1 VSSTVFSATADQG
14 TIREVIIIGA
24 GIAGLSAACA
34 LADSG
39 YRVRLLE
46 RRPYV
51 GGRASSYE
59 HPGTGETIDNC
70 QHVLLG
76 CCTNLTHFYR
86 TIGATGSIRWLDN
99 ITFVEPGGRRSTI
112 RSSALPAPFQSAL
125 SFLSAPM
132 LSLEDKI
139 GIARALAAL
148 ARALPPDSNENFQSW
163 LSRHRQTARAIERFW
178 RPVIVSALNDE
189 PDRVSVHYAAQVFQE
204 SFLKSRSAGN
214 LGIPAVPLGEI
225 YAHATEYIT
234 ARHGEIMLRSAV
246 EAFKFDPQTS
256 RWSVATAVKTY
267 QADAIV
273 FAVPFDAMRKLL
285 PLVPGGNPAAVE
297 ALQKS
302 LDRFQSS
309 PITGIHLWLDR
320 VITDLDQAALLES
333 PIQWI
338 FQKAKLPPAN
348 GSSNPGS
355 YIQLVSSASAD
366 MLPMSRQQIIDLAMQ
381 ELPQFFPAATGA
393 QILKSAVVKEV
404 QATFS
409 VTPGLNASRAAH
421 VSPWPRAFLA
431 GDWTATGWPS
441 TMEGATRSG
450 YLAAQAV
457 ATAAGRP
464 TRFLQ
469 PDLPATGLVR
479 LLLPSRN
486 RPRRS

>member
-1 VSSTVFSATADQG
+1 MSSTPTGGVARQG
-14 TIREVIIIGA
+14 DFRDVIVIGA

-34 LADSG
+34 LSDAG
-39 YRVRLLE
+39 FRVRLLE

-76 CCTNLTHFYR
+76 CCTNLKHFYR
-86 TIGATGSIRWLDN
+86 TIGAEASIRWFDS
-99 ITFVEPGGRRSTI
+99 ITFVEPGGRRSTV
-112 RSSALPAPFQSAL
+112 RSSALPAPLHTAM

-132 LSLEDKI
+132 LSFEDKVGI
-139 GIARALAAL
+139 GRALMAL
-148 ARALPPDSNENFQSW
+148 SHALPPDSNENFQTW

-204 SFLKSRSAGN
+204 SFLKSRTAGY
-214 LGIPAVPLGEI
+214 LGIPAVPLGEL
-225 YAHATEYIT
+225 YAHATDYIT
-234 ARHGEIMLRSAV
+234 ARQGQIDLRASV
-246 EAFKFDPQTS
+246 EAFRFNAQTS
-256 RWSVATAVKTY
+256 RWSVVTGVKTY
-267 QADAIV
+267 EADAIV
-273 FAVPFDAMRKLL
+273 FAVPFEGMRKLL
-285 PLVPGGNPAAVE
+285 PLIPDGDPLAVE

-302 LDRFQSS
+302 LERFQAS

-338 FQKAKLPPAN
+338 FQKAKLPPPD
-348 GSSNPGS
+348 GSSSPGS
-355 YIQLVSSASAD
+355 YIQLVASASVD
-366 MLPMSRQQIIDLAMQ
+366 MLPMSRQEIIDLAMQ
-381 ELPQFFPAATGA
+381 ELPQFFPAAIGA
-393 QILKSAVVKEV
+393 QIIKSAVVKEV

-457 ATAAGRP
+457 AAAAGRP

-469 PDLPATGLVR
+469 PDLAPAGLMR
-479 LLLPSRN
+479 LFLPSPNRN
-486 RPRRS
+486 GSK

>member
-1 VSSTVFSATADQG
+1 MSSAAGTDQR
-14 TIREVIIIGA
+14 TIKDVIIIGA

-34 LADSG
+34 LSDAG

-76 CCTNLTHFYR
+76 CCTNLNHFYR
-86 TIGATGSIRWLDN
+86 TIGATDSIRWFEN

-112 RSSALPAPFQSAL
+112 GSSALPAPLHSAL

-132 LSLEDKI
+132 LSLEDKV
-139 GIARALAAL
+139 GIARALASFSGS
-148 ARALPPDSNENFQSW
+148 LPRDSNENFQSW
-163 LSRHRQTARAIERFW
+163 LARHRQTARAIERFW

-204 SFLKSRSAGN
+204 SFLKSRSAGY
-214 LGIPAVPLGEI
+214 LGIPAVPLTEL
-225 YAHATEYIT
+225 YANAVKYIT
-234 ARHGEIMLRSAV
+234 ARHGEVVFRSAV
-246 EAFKFDPQTS
+246 EAFNFDLKTQ
-256 RWSVATAVKTY
+256 RWTVATAVTMY
-267 QADAIV
+267 EADAIV

-285 PLVPGGNPAAVE
+285 PFVPGGNPDTVE

-302 LDRFQSS
+302 LERFQSS

-320 VITDLDQAALLES
+320 VITDLEQAALLES
-333 PIQWI
+333 PLQWI
-338 FQKAKLPPAN
+338 FQKAKLPPVN
-348 GSSNPGS
+348 GSSSPGS
-355 YIQLVSSASAD
+355 YIQLVSSASQD
-366 MLPMSRQQIIDLAMQ
+366 MLPMSRQEIIDLAMQ
-381 ELPQFFPAATGA
+381 ELPQFFPAAIGA
-393 QILKSAVVKEV
+393 QIIKSAVVKEV

-457 ATAAGRP
+457 ATAAGHP
-464 TRFLQ
+464 MRFLQ
-469 PDLPATGLVR
+469 PDLPATGLMR
-479 LLLPSRN
+479 LLMPSAAS
-486 RPRRS
+486 RRR

>member
-1 VSSTVFSATADQG
+1 
-14 TIREVIIIGA
+14 
-24 GIAGLSAACA
+24 
-34 LADSG
+34 
-39 YRVRLLE
+39 
-46 RRPYV
+46 
-51 GGRASSYE
+51 
-59 HPGTGETIDNC
+59 
-70 QHVLLG
+70 
-76 CCTNLTHFYR
+76 
-86 TIGATGSIRWLDN
+86 
-99 ITFVEPGGRRSTI
+99 
-112 RSSALPAPFQSAL
+112 
-125 SFLSAPM
+125 M
-132 LSLEDKI
+132 LSLEDKV

-469 PDLPATGLVR
+469 PDLPATGLMR